1 MSSLPR
7 TITAW
12 ADARIADML
21 AAPRMWGSDEAVELQ
36 ILQLHEIRALA
47 LRPAQELENPRGV
60 LEAYQA
66 FLQRKFP
73 GVPPAPLFT
82 LVEHLEATA
91 FGAALAEFSAALRK
105 SLREEDPFEHAAV
118 ALRLTFD
125 STRSPSMAALSGY
138 YEEFRR
144 ATRAGARERAGP
156 GRARKGIE
164 EATDFSLDD
173 IVYSAPNGAA
183 GQVTLELGPP
193 ARQADWIA
201 DDRVRDTL
209 TSFVTVAEWAEG
221 GAEVSELRIDDA
233 EARTR
238 AAVQV
243 RRLVPRGSIRSVS
256 FGGKLL
262 SRSVPAVLRGEHEA
276 RILKVVSE
284 LTAPEPFDMSEV
296 IRAIDLDRGLLV
308 LGKQARIPCYVRPEL
323 LHEIAQVGVR
333 AQVVGQR
340 YRPLKGPA
348 FVLAERVEVEPLADY
363 PE

>member
-1 MSSLPR
+1 MTTLPS
-7 TITAW
+7 TIAAW
-12 ADARIADML
+12 ADARIAEML
-21 AAPRMWGSDEAVELQ
+21 AAPRMWGSDESVELQ

-47 LRPAQELENPRGV
+47 MRPAQELESPRGV
-60 LEAYQA
+60 LEAYQS
-66 FLQRKFP
+66 FLRRKFP
-73 GVPPAPLFT
+73 NAPPAPLFQ
-82 LVEHLEATA
+82 LVEHLETTVFRAT
-91 FGAALAEFSAALRK
+91 LEEFSAALRK

-125 STRSPSMAALSGY
+125 TTRSPSMAALSGY

-144 ATRAGARERAGP
+144 ATRAGARERSGP
-156 GRARKGIE
+156 GRAGKGIE

-183 GQVTLELGPP
+183 GQVTLKLGPP
-193 ARQADWIA
+193 SRQADWLA

-209 TSFVTVAEWAEG
+209 TSFVTIAEWAEG

-243 RRLVPRGSIRSVS
+243 RRLVPRGSIKSVS

-262 SRSVPAVLRGEHEA
+262 SRALPAVLRGDHEA

-284 LTAPEPFDMSEV
+284 LAAPEPFDTKDM

-323 LHEIAQVGVR
+323 LHEIAQVGVAAR
-333 AQVVGQR
+333 VVGER

-348 FVLAERVEVEPLADY
+348 FVLAERVEVERAAEDTP
-363 PE
+363 